1 MVPHTWE
8 RRCIPLPNP
17 VASPQEWDFLP
28 SSVHPERP
36 YTSGN
41 SPLAACPVDWCMQ
54 TPTPSSDHL
63 ADFEAAA
70 KAIRSAERIVLACHV
85 NPDGDALGSMLG
97 LAIGLRSI
105 GKHVDVLSADGVP
118 ETLRFLPES
127 STVMQSSPIATYDI
141 GIGMDAGDAKR
152 MGPNM
157 DTILGC
163 PTVIDIDHHVT
174 SGVFGNIR
182 IVDGHRA
189 STSEL
194 VHDLLVVLGI
204 PLDPEIAQCLMCGI
218 YTDTGGFRYPSTTAG
233 TYLIGA
239 ALRDAGAN
247 ADVIV
252 SNVYENRTEAA
263 QRLLGRALV
272 QMGRSD
278 SGAIVWSVITLSDFA
293 ATGALDSET
302 DGVSH
307 ALRSVRGAKVSILMR
322 EQATGGFR
330 TSLRCTEGID
340 VSKVA
345 AQFGGGGHRLAS
357 GCTVPGATGDEALAR
372 VLDALSGAGVH

>member
-1 MVPHTWE
+1 M
-8 RRCIPLPNP
+8 
-17 VASPQEWDFLP
+17 
-28 SSVHPERP
+28 
-36 YTSGN
+36 
-41 SPLAACPVDWCMQ
+41 
-54 TPTPSSDHL
+54 
-63 ADFEAAA
+63 
-70 KAIRSAERIVLACHV
+70 
-85 NPDGDALGSMLG
+85 
-97 LAIGLRSI
+97 
-105 GKHVDVLSADGVP
+105 
-118 ETLRFLPES
+118 
-127 STVMQSSPIATYDI
+127 
-141 GIGMDAGDAKR
+141 
-152 MGPNM
+152 
-157 DTILGC
+157 
-163 PTVIDIDHHVT
+163 
-174 SGVFGNIR
+174 
-182 IVDGHRA
+182 
-189 STSEL
+189 
-194 VHDLLVVLGI
+194 
-204 PLDPEIAQCLMCGI
+204 
-218 YTDTGGFRYPSTTAG
+218 
-233 TYLIGA
+233 
-239 ALRDAGAN
+239 
-247 ADVIV
+247 IV

-357 GCTVPGATGDEALAR
+357 GCTVMGATGDEALAK

>member
-1 MVPHTWE
+1 
-8 RRCIPLPNP
+8 
-17 VASPQEWDFLP
+17 
-28 SSVHPERP
+28 
-36 YTSGN
+36 
-41 SPLAACPVDWCMQ
+41 MQ
-54 TPTPSSDHL
+54 TPMPTGDL
-63 ADFEAAA
+63 LTNFTAAA
-70 KAIRSAERIVLACHV
+70 EAIKSAERIVLACHV

-97 LAIGLRSI
+97 LAIALRSI

-118 ETLRFLPES
+118 ETMRFLPES
-127 STVMQSSPIATYDI
+127 DTVLRSSPLATYDI

-152 MGPNM
+152 MGANM
-157 DTILGC
+157 DTILAC
-163 PTVIDIDHHVT
+163 PLVIDIDHHVT
-174 SGVFGNIR
+174 SGVFGHIR
-182 IVDGHRA
+182 IVDGQRA

-204 PLDPEIAQCLMCGI
+204 PLSPQVAQCLMCGI

-252 SNVYENRTEAA
+252 ANVFENRTEVA

-272 QMGRSD
+272 QMGRSAG
-278 SGAIVWSVITLSDFA
+278 GAIVWSVITLNDFA

-307 ALRSVRGAKVSILMR
+307 ALRSVRGAKVAILMR
-322 EQATGGFR
+322 EQAAGGFR
-330 TSLRCTEGID
+330 TSLRCSEGID
-340 VSKVA
+340 VSKIA

-357 GCTVPGATGDEALAR
+357 GCTVQATSGDDALR
-372 VLDALSGAGVH
+372 LVLDALAEAGVH

>member
-1 MVPHTWE
+1 
-8 RRCIPLPNP
+8 
-17 VASPQEWDFLP
+17 
-28 SSVHPERP
+28 
-36 YTSGN
+36 
-41 SPLAACPVDWCMQ
+41 MQ

-63 ADFEAAA
+63 ADFMAAA
-70 KAIRSAERIVLACHV
+70 EAIRSAERIVLACHV

-127 STVMQSSPIATYDI
+127 STVMHASPIAEYDL

-194 VHDLLVVLGI
+194 VHDLLVILEI
-204 PLDPEIAQCLMCGI
+204 PLNAEIAQCLMCGI
-218 YTDTGGFRYPSTTAG
+218 YTDTGGFRYPSTTSG
-233 TYLIGA
+233 TYQIGA

-252 SNVYENRTEAA
+252 SNVFENRTESA

-278 SGAIVWSVITLSDFA
+278 SGAIVWSIITLSDFA
-293 ATGALDSET
+293 VTGALDSET

-322 EQATGGFR
+322 EQAAGGFR

-357 GCTVPGATGDEALAR
+357 GCTVQGATPDDALQHVLNALA
-372 VLDALSGAGVH
+372 GAGVN

>member
-1 MVPHTWE
+1 
-8 RRCIPLPNP
+8 
-17 VASPQEWDFLP
+17 
-28 SSVHPERP
+28 
-36 YTSGN
+36 
-41 SPLAACPVDWCMQ
+41 MQ

-70 KAIRSAERIVLACHV
+70 EAIRSAERIVLACHV

-127 STVMQSSPIATYDI
+127 SSVMQTSPIATYDV

-152 MGPNM
+152 MGLNM
-157 DTILGC
+157 DTILQC

-204 PLDPEIAQCLMCGI
+204 PLNPEIAQCLMCGI
-218 YTDTGGFRYPSTTAG
+218 YTDTGGFRYPSTTPG
-233 TYLIGA
+233 TYQIGA

-252 SNVYENRTEAA
+252 ANVFENRTEAA

-307 ALRSVRGAKVSILMR
+307 ALRSVRGANVSILMR
-322 EQATGGFR
+322 EQAAGGFR
-330 TSLRCTEGID
+330 TSLRCSEGID
-340 VSKVA
+340 VSKIA

-357 GCTVPGATGDEALAR
+357 GCTVQASTPDDALQQVLNALA
-372 VLDALSGAGVH
+372 GAGVH